1 MNILILINA
10 APKYKYFFHELA
22 KVFEKNGHKI
32 YYAIDSVSSKYI
44 EPLSEIDDSQNSFYF
59 STYFEGNYRK
69 DMDVLY
75 SCTYGEFFYSDFDR
89 FLTHGYN
96 LNKDKYYWHQTRLC
110 LDHFFK
116 EIIET
121 KNIDFVLY
129 ENISN
134 SFAYSAWRI
143 SKLLGRKYIG
153 LMGSRLPG
161 RFEIQTSIID
171 DEVTRIK
178 RLATE
183 SVSEADKKWFDDYRK
198 NIINIQPDYMKNNS
212 LNSVS
217 LDKLLKLNRL
227 KTLYRIL
234 KARRNI
240 NDFYEYQRG
249 GIWKKIFN
257 NTVVNLHRFIIAKIT
272 KKFFVGQDVLADSQ
286 DNFYVYPIHYHPE
299 SSTSVLA
306 PEYTNE
312 YSNIIN
318 IVNNLPFGTYLY
330 VKDHISAKGIQPYG
344 FYKKI
349 SNLPN
354 VKLIDSSVNIKLL
367 IKKSKGIITVNS
379 TAGYE
384 ALLLEKPV
392 YLLGRVFYECF
403 PYVYK
408 IDRFKDIKELLLTSK
423 NVELSELS
431 AWYIAY
437 LNYTYNGKLMIYDSC
452 KSDFEYLNVI
462 YSSII
467 NSITFKK

>member
-1 MNILILINA
+1 MNILVLINA

-22 KVFEKNGHKI
+22 KVFTKNGHEV
-32 YYAIDSVSSKYI
+32 YYAIDSLSSKYM
-44 EPLSEIDDSQNSFYF
+44 EPLPEIDNGLNSFYF
-59 STYFEGNYRK
+59 SKYFERNFHTE
-69 DMDVLY
+69 MECLY
-75 SCTYGEFFYSDFDR
+75 PCTYGEFFYSDFDR
-89 FLTHGYN
+89 FLTHNYN
-96 LNKDKYYWHQTRLC
+96 LNKDKYYWNQARLC

-116 EIIET
+116 EIIES

-134 SFAYSAWRI
+134 SFAYSAWRV
-143 SKLLGRKYIG
+143 SKLLNKKYIG

-161 RFEIQTSIID
+161 RFEIQTSIIE
-171 DEVTRIK
+171 DEVKKIK
-178 RLATE
+178 RLALE
-183 SVSEADKKWFDDYRK
+183 PISEDDKKWFDEYRS
-198 NIINIQPDYMKNNS
+198 NITFVQPDYMKNNS

-217 LDKLLKLNRL
+217 LNKLFKINRL
-227 KTLYRIL
+227 KTLYNIFKTIL
-234 KARRNI
+234 NV

-249 GIWKKIFN
+249 SVWKKIFN
-257 NTVVNLHRFIIAKIT
+257 NTSVNLHRFITAKIT
-272 KKFFVGQDVLADSQ
+272 KKFFIGQKILTDSQ
-286 DNFYVYPIHYHPE
+286 EDFYVYPIHYHPE

-318 IVNNLPFGTYLY
+318 IANALPFGTYLY
-330 VKDHISAKGIQPYG
+330 VKDHISAKGIQSYS

-367 IKKSKGIITVNS
+367 IKKSKGVITVNS

-403 PYVYK
+403 PHVYRIKK
-408 IDRFKDIKELLLTSK
+408 IHEISS
-423 NVELSELS
+423 VIELS
-431 AWYIAY
+431 AECNIDELIVWFVAY
-437 LNYTYNGKLMIYDSC
+437 KNYTINRRLNINFFSDEMDGYFESIY
-452 KSDFEYLNVI
+452 KEVKNVFFI
-462 YSSII
+462 
-467 NSITFKK
+467 